1 MQGKIHSR
9 ISLTNIAGLLAKL
22 NFRMTKRL
30 FFDTKVSM

>member
-9 ISLTNIAGLLAKL
+9 ISLTNAGLLAKL

-30 FFDTKVSM
+30 FFGQKVLM